1 MSSNFRLVEIA
12 GHAALTLSLLSGRLG
27 LERFHSSSG
36 PASGA
41 STPSAPQSG
50 LRVASLTC
58 GSPAPRLPANLPASP
73 ASSFFHSLLIARGRH
88 ICSPHASPAPHAPSH
103 SSPFPPVENHRL
115 SSTSRQDRP
124 RWDSPWPDFLQPS
137 IHRCTPA
144 STHSIPIPHPRPP
157 QTPRHSFN
165 RPSIPSVP
173 TAIACRLHPPPTI
186 PRRSFCSHLHCL
198 GLPPPSCRQT
208 SCQLLDHRYA
218 HILPTL
224 LRQRTQSWLLIPRVR
239 IPQRGGG
246 GSVGRAF
253 ALTTAALTY
262 FPLVRITTCKLFYFQ
277 HSMGDASP
285 ALRRQ
290 SLRMRL
296 FDYVIVANSAKAKMN
311 RFFGRKKEETV
322 EDASVS
328 NVAPSGTKKAK
339 KWKKGQPEP
348 KPELDLSIALPSND
362 NFRTSLLMPNLSARF
377 SMLREQDDPNSKL
390 GKASDDSVLHPKR
403 QSRLHDFGFVPGGL
417 SDIAETS
424 SINSSIRPPFAYGRQ
439 DSIDGYGTDDDSQ
452 SGSVM
457 TRSRPGEGN
466 VLFGGR
472 QKVYKI
478 ANSGN
483 GSSKSLGRAL
493 YEDDVSMSTFQK
505 IRQQERADKEREAT
519 ELENE
524 ERLFDSRQSEPEPEP
539 SSPLKE
545 FYSPSLSGYSGRRGT
560 NSSAGS
566 GQARSSTAAT
576 SIASQGANSVPASS
590 PAVPNAPSLPLA
602 SDLNRTMTK
611 GRNRLYDQG
620 LDQHIHDQQSSAM
633 SRLNS
638 IQKER
643 GLATGRSTPPFLSQA
658 RSANNLSDRFARPG
672 ARAGSP
678 TQAGAL
684 PTIASGEPV
693 HPPSSNSSPVISQP
707 QSPPMSPLGSDEEL
721 NALHSAL
728 QPNDRGKATAM
739 GAFNKPKQQ
748 FDEQQ
753 YAQRLKQMQQ
763 GKETPAP
770 TPRNDRPGKPSLRE
784 RAEIE
789 ARKRAEAGV
798 SDRSRSDSAVKREA
812 PSPLNDDVS
821 ERLGSDSNVKKEA
834 PSPFSV
840 FQKAANQMRVA
851 PSPASPQRPAP
862 QPPASE
868 PHTTFFASPGDSSD
882 EDLPKARPVKSSDLD
897 RRLEGLQRPSPVASR
912 TAPPILEHP
921 ALRSRN
927 NSRPEKPQLEQR
939 PDERRINDSSRQ
951 VDNAAKRTSA
961 GTIVKGDNEIDSP
974 TLGDDNTGL
983 SGLVR
988 QHLRKPSSVSSVY
1001 GDDKPPAPEPLSLR
1015 TQDGAI
1021 RRGHPPSESDTP
1033 AHSSYSHS
1041 NPWDLEDLDR
1051 SSHYGEGDSISST
1064 SPVDPYRPKVQPA
1077 YGGSQPAN
1085 GNLRDRS
1092 GSQDTDTPQW
1102 EQELRK
1108 THARGGS
1115 TETQHEREAFQNELA
1130 QRQRAIQERLRNGV
1144 SSNDRS
1150 RSQSPAASGLKNALG
1165 MLRSKTSRDSMA
1177 VNNNNPPKPEPTQTK
1192 AMRMLGIGASSASA
1206 SSTSLAGSEN
1216 KFYGSDHWRSEDSQ
1230 VGHQGAR
1237 PKPSRIPQQSEQ
1249 DARRE
1254 LEQRLQRG
1262 ASEDNSRDPRSTKGR
1277 SPPASSRSSTRNRSS
1292 SELSQGRSRS
1302 RTGRYRDDLDKAMA
1316 EGTGNANGYPGVS
1329 PSIPQHVQG
1338 SSSRQHSPE
1347 TPPEVVAQGRMRSN
1361 SRTAAA
1367 AYFDQ
1372 KSLHP
1377 IHTAHSPMM
1386 GSSPR
1391 LSPAAN
1397 SPAMGVSPGLP
1408 LSPRPSPGISPGI
1421 ASIRPNPLPVAPFSA
1436 NSTPPISAATT
1447 PVASS
1452 FSSNIATSRGTMR
1465 KKSINKSDISEP
1477 VFISATSVMDTVD
1490 LPAGASLRNGVESPP
1505 PVPPI
1510 NPRRRFGFGRTG
1522 TSESSDGAVQP
1533 PRAPFAEPMRT
1544 NSADELDQQA
1554 RPKGHRL
1561 RKSSSEG
1568 RSLYTKTQAPPVAS
1582 PAFPPAGLN
1591 GSPPRPIA
1599 DGSMF

>member
-1 MSSNFRLVEIA
+1 
-12 GHAALTLSLLSGRLG
+12 
-27 LERFHSSSG
+27 
-36 PASGA
+36 
-41 STPSAPQSG
+41 
-50 LRVASLTC
+50 
-58 GSPAPRLPANLPASP
+58 
-73 ASSFFHSLLIARGRH
+73 
-88 ICSPHASPAPHAPSH
+88 
-103 SSPFPPVENHRL
+103 
-115 SSTSRQDRP
+115 
-124 RWDSPWPDFLQPS
+124 
-137 IHRCTPA
+137 
-144 STHSIPIPHPRPP
+144 
-157 QTPRHSFN
+157 
-165 RPSIPSVP
+165 
-173 TAIACRLHPPPTI
+173 
-186 PRRSFCSHLHCL
+186 
-198 GLPPPSCRQT
+198 
-208 SCQLLDHRYA
+208 
-218 HILPTL
+218 
-224 LRQRTQSWLLIPRVR
+224 
-239 IPQRGGG
+239 
-246 GSVGRAF
+246 
-253 ALTTAALTY
+253 
-262 FPLVRITTCKLFYFQ
+262 
-277 HSMGDASP
+277 
-285 ALRRQ
+285 
-290 SLRMRL
+290 
-296 FDYVIVANSAKAKMN
+296 MN
-311 RFFGRKKEETV
+311 RFFGRKKEEIV
-322 EDASVS
+322 EDAPVS
-328 NVAPSGTKKAK
+328 NVASSGTKKAK
-339 KWKKGQPEP
+339 KSKKGQPEP
-348 KPELDLSIALPSND
+348 KPELDLSIALPSTD

-417 SDIAETS
+417 SDIAEVA

-439 DSIDGYGTDDDSQ
+439 DSVDGYGTDDDSQ

-493 YEDDVSMSTFQK
+493 YEDDVNMSTFQK
-505 IRQQERADKEREAT
+505 IRQQERADKEREAA

-576 SIASQGANSVPASS
+576 SIASQGASSVPASS
-590 PAVPNAPSLPLA
+590 PAVPNAPILPLA

-638 IQKER
+638 IQKQR
-643 GLATGRSTPPFLSQA
+643 GPTAGLSTPPFLSQA

-678 TQAGAL
+678 TQAGAM
-684 PTIASGEPV
+684 PTIASGGPV
-693 HPPSSNSSPVISQP
+693 HPPSSNSSPVLSQP
-707 QSPPMSPLGSDEEL
+707 QSPPMSPLGSDEET

-770 TPRNDRPGKPSLRE
+770 APRNERPTKPSLRE

-789 ARKRAEAGV
+789 ARKRAEADV
-798 SDRSRSDSAVKREA
+798 PDRSRSDST
-812 PSPLNDDVS
+812 P
-821 ERLGSDSNVKKEA
+821 

-840 FQKAANQMRVA
+840 FQKAANQMRDA

-862 QPPASE
+862 QVPASE
-868 PHTTFFASPGDSSD
+868 SRATFFASPGDSSD
-882 EDLPKARPVKSSDLD
+882 DDLPKARPVKSSDLD
-897 RRLEGLQRPSPVASR
+897 RRLEGLQRPPPVASR
-912 TAPPILEHP
+912 TAPPILDHP

-927 NSRPEKPQLEQR
+927 NSRPEKPQLEHR
-939 PDERRINDSSRQ
+939 PDERHTNDANRQ
-951 VDNAAKRTSA
+951 VDNAEKRTSA
-961 GTIVKGDNEIDSP
+961 GTIVNGDNDIDSP
-974 TLGDDNTGL
+974 TLGDDKGGL

-1001 GDDKPPAPEPLSLR
+1001 GDEKPPAPEPLSLR

-1021 RRGHPPSESDTP
+1021 RRGQAPSESDTP

-1064 SPVDPYRPKVQPA
+1064 SPVDPYRPKVQPT
-1077 YGGSQPAN
+1077 YGGSQPVN

-1092 GSQDTDTPQW
+1092 GSQDTDAPQW

-1177 VNNNNPPKPEPTQTK
+1177 VNNNPSKPEPTQTK
-1192 AMRMLGIGASSASA
+1192 AMRMLGIGAPSASA

-1216 KFYGSDHWRSEDSQ
+1216 KFYGSEYWRSEENQ
-1230 VGHQGAR
+1230 VGPQGTR

-1262 ASEDNSRDPRSTKGR
+1262 ASEDNSRDPRSAKGR

-1292 SELSQGRSRS
+1292 SELSQGRSTS

-1316 EGTGNANGYPGVS
+1316 EGTGSTNGYPGMS

-1347 TPPEVVAQGRMRSN
+1347 TLPEVVAQGNMRSN

-1377 IHTAHSPMM
+1377 IHTAHSPMI

-1397 SPAMGVSPGLP
+1397 SPAMGGVSPGLP

-1421 ASIRPNPLPVAPFSA
+1421 ASIRPYPLPVAPFSA

-1533 PRAPFAEPMRT
+1533 PRAPFADPMRT

-1554 RPKGHRL
+1554 RPKGHKL

-1568 RSLYTKTQAPPVAS
+1568 RSLYMKNQAPPVIS
-1582 PAFPPAGLN
+1582 PAFPPAGIN